1 MFCSGCEQEACLS
14 KVMLRA
20 VRPTVPQ
27 CAHWLLLLHC
37 LGFEQRHGV
46 EVMESLVE
54 EKLELQNVLDDV
66 AFFHLAHRGRL
77 QWNALAVMVDK

>member
-1 MFCSGCEQEACLS
+1 
-14 KVMLRA
+14 MLRA

-66 AFFHLAHRGRL
+66 AFFTSHIAAAYNGMRW
-77 QWNALAVMVDK
+77 Q